1 MTGVC
6 MILALFMGV
15 SIPSTSVAQQEN
27 SLDIIVEFETDQ
39 TFSPGWILSAPRFSS
54 NLTYPMVI
62 DATGAD
68 RFNDLRPYE
77 GFNFDHHADG
87 RLAWFSTFDGWW
99 HVMDSSLAVAEI
111 VDIEGPEMDFHDL
124 ELRADGTRLLLA
136 QDFIDVNVADSVP
149 DPSNPWRVV
158 IDASSRRWMRKGA
171 CSGHGGPRTT
181 FRPPSVP
188 IATGRLP

>member
-15 SIPSTSVAQQEN
+15 SIP
-27 SLDIIVEFETDQ
+27 LDAGCPTGKQPRHHRRVRDGPDV
-39 TFSPGWILSAPRFSS
+39 FSPVGSCPHRFSS

-77 GFNFDHHADG
+77 GFNFDHHPDG

-111 VDIEGPEMDFHDL
+111 VDIEGPEMDYHDL

-149 DPSNPWRVV
+149 DRPIP
-158 IDASSRRWMRKGA
+158 
-171 CSGHGGPRTT
+171 GGW
-181 FRPPSVP
+181 
-188 IATGRLP
+188 